1 MPLQVPDNKIKD
13 CGSGFTHNQ
22 KTHGN
27 MCFYM
32 ALHYTLLAMK
42 FVIPKEISEFYL
54 LCRSIS
60 SDFPDSGVMIDT
72 QYHYKALKDITDY
85 FGIKLHIYTSISV
98 FKRNYFSDTY
108 FFVGNPNNDIVN
120 LMCCINHYM
129 AFTDNFDKI
138 KSPISNREIL
148 NLITPVKNKID
159 TFHDLEV
166 ARLLDKELN
175 HPQLSNA
182 KSSQGKD
189 DLKQQIQNVF
199 DKQEVE
205 YMMFAYELQKEEEAI
220 EQRFQNVFDQ
230 QEDESMM
237 FAYELQKKEEAIEQQ
252 ILNDRKIAM
261 QLSS

>member
-1 MPLQVPDNKIKD
+1 
-13 CGSGFTHNQ
+13 
-22 KTHGN
+22 
-27 MCFYM
+27 
-32 ALHYTLLAMK
+32 
-42 FVIPKEISEFYL
+42 
-54 LCRSIS
+54 
-60 SDFPDSGVMIDT
+60 
-72 QYHYKALKDITDY
+72 
-85 FGIKLHIYTSISV
+85 
-98 FKRNYFSDTY
+98 
-108 FFVGNPNNDIVN
+108 
-120 LMCCINHYM
+120 M